1 MALELFRYGR
11 KDIGQLGT
19 FVGANDVNA
28 ASPARIRVFVQLARG
43 FGAHHWK
50 TRWTKGE
57 IIGLNDCLP
66 YGYFWA
72 EKHGCI
78 VEYSEDKRESRL
90 GAVLRLGVRAAL
102 GFDYVHAWR
111 NRRGIFGADVVWT
124 HTESQY
130 LAVLLLRGRPR
141 SRRPKVIA
149 QSVWLFDRW
158 CSLSAAR
165 RWFYRKLM
173 LRADILTVLSPENL
187 RRAREIFPTRR
198 AEMVLFGVCTEHG
211 LVREFPP
218 MHSPVRI
225 LSLGNDR
232 HRDWPTLVAAVK
244 GWDACC
250 LRIASATIDR
260 RLAENAPSI
269 EIVRPKRNEELLS
282 LYDWADIA
290 VVPLR
295 SNLHASG
302 ITVVEEAITRGV
314 PVICTDTGGLTAYFA
329 VDEVKYVPEGQPG
342 AIRDAI
348 TVLANDD
355 RGRDAMVKRAQA
367 RVISAGLT
375 SRDFARRHAE
385 LSRELLAFSDE
396 AVPERKLSFGCALFF
411 AAVMTVSLSLD
422 AQAAPAPAKRLDL
435 CAFDPTFTE
444 DFDTLSVSPHGEN
457 GSRWI
462 AHTPWNGDFGDAA
475 FADPGRDFPFRV
487 KNGVL
492 EIEARKNADGK
503 WQSGLLA
510 SVTPT
515 GSGFSQRY
523 GYFEMRA
530 QLPPGPGT
538 WPAFWLNSVL
548 PQGSQQPGVEIDV
561 IEYYGQ
567 FNNAY
572 HSTVHIWDNV
582 DSTKSTQTDHVTN
595 VWPGSLVTGFHNY
608 GVDVEKDAITFYL
621 DRRETWRTPTPPEL
635 QAPLMI
641 LVNLA
646 LGSGWPI
653 DKTLNPS
660 VMKVDY
666 IHAFARRPP
675 AEAASCSPR
684 VGQ

>member
-1 MALELFRYGR
+1 MFVIGCSALVLPKADASRRYLDGSFTGEFETGSR
-11 KDIGQLGT
+11 DLP
-19 FVGANDVNA
+19 NA
-28 ASPARIRVFVQLARG
+28 ARGDGAFWCVHGIRPCARI
-43 FGAHHWK
+43 
-50 TRWTKGE
+50 
-57 IIGLNDCLP
+57 
-66 YGYFWA
+66 
-72 EKHGCI
+72 
-78 VEYSEDKRESRL
+78 S
-90 GAVLRLGVRAAL
+90 
-102 GFDYVHAWR
+102 
-111 NRRGIFGADVVWT
+111 ADA
-124 HTESQY
+124 S
-130 LAVLLLRGRPR
+130 PR
-141 SRRPKVIA
+141 
-149 QSVWLFDRW
+149 QN
-158 CSLSAAR
+158 
-165 RWFYRKLM
+165 
-173 LRADILTVLSPENL
+173 TVP
-187 RRAREIFPTRR
+187 
-198 AEMVLFGVCTEHG
+198 
-211 LVREFPP
+211 
-218 MHSPVRI
+218 
-225 LSLGNDR
+225 GNDR

-244 GWDACC
+244 GWDDCR

-260 RLAENAPSI
+260 RLVENAPSI

-302 ITVVEEAITRGV
+302 ITVVEEAITRGNSR
-314 PVICTDTGGLTAYFA
+314 ICTDTGGLTAYFT

-342 AIRDAI
+342 AIREAI
-348 TVLANDD
+348 IVLANDD

-396 AVPERKLSFGCALFF
+396 AVPERKLSFGCALFL

-422 AQAAPAPAKRLDL
+422 AQAAPTPAKRLDL

-492 EIEARKNADGK
+492 EIEARKDADGK

-567 FNNAY
+567 FNDAY

-582 DSTKSTQTDHVTN
+582 RLDEEYPDGSRHKRMAGLFGHRVSQLRRRCREGRHHILPRPKGDVANPDATRTSGAVDDLGE
-595 VWPGSLVTGFHNY
+595 PGDGFRLA
-608 GVDVEKDAITFYL
+608 DRQDAEPVSHEGRL
-621 DRRETWRTPTPPEL
+621 HPCLRA
-635 QAPLMI
+635 APSGGSCL
-641 LVNLA
+641 LLA
-646 LGSGWPI
+646 ACRSM
-653 DKTLNPS
+653 S
-660 VMKVDY
+660 ES
-666 IHAFARRPP
+666 R
-675 AEAASCSPR
+675 S
-684 VGQ
+684 